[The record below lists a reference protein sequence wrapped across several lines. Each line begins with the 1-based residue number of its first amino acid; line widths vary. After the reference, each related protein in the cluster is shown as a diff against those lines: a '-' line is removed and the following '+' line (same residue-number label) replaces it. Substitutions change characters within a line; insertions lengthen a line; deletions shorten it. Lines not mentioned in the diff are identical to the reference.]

1 MMTPKLH
8 NSLRFYTLKINE
20 SPEMAESMAQD
31 IEDKF
36 NSLNKYAQMVVAN
49 IIDID
54 GWEAGI
60 VEIDKEL
67 GIEQD

>member
-1 MMTPKLH
+1 MTPKLH
-8 NSLRFYTLKINE
+8 NSLRFHTLKVNE
-20 SPEMAESMAQD
+20 SPEMAEVMAQEV
-31 IEDKF
+31 EDKF

-49 IIDID
+49 IIEID
-54 GWEAGI
+54 GWESGI

>member
-1 MMTPKLH
+1 
-8 NSLRFYTLKINE
+8 
-20 SPEMAESMAQD
+20 MAESMAQD